1 MSKKIGLDL
10 DVCNLRNEIYDK
22 RKILRRLRNNI

>member
-10 DVCNLRNEIYDK
+10 DVYNLRNEIYDK
-22 RKILRRLRNNI
+22 RKILRRLLNNI